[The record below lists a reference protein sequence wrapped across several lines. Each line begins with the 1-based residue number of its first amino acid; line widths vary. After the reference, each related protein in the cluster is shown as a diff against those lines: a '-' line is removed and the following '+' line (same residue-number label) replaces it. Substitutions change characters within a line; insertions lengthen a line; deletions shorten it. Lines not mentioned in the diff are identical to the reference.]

1 MCIDNKSSVF
11 IASLEI
17 SERCAVEEWL
27 GVRKGRRW
35 RFDGVE
41 MSNIRIVRTIVPG
54 DPLVLLRQVI

>member
-41 MSNIRIVRTIVPG
+41 MSKIRI
-54 DPLVLLRQVI
+54 LLSYPVIHLCFFVK